1 MDVMP
6 ASLDSSESTIKE
18 VIVRHGESEHELVAI
33 LHDVQRVFGY
43 LPENALIQVARGL
56 DVPLS
61 KVYGV
66 ATFYTLLSVEPM
78 GEHVIRVCENAP
90 CHLLGAFSLIDVLQR
105 ELGIPMGG
113 TTSCG
118 KFTLKHTSCLG
129 VCGVAPAIMIDD
141 EVYGNLT
148 PDDIPAILDKYR

>member
-6 ASLDSSESTIKE
+6 ASLDCCESTIKE
-18 VIVRHGESEHELVAI
+18 IVVRHGRSKQDLIAI

-43 LPENALIQVARGL
+43 LPESALIQVASNL

-66 ATFYTLLSVEPM
+66 ATFYTLFSTKPM

-90 CHLLGAFSLIDVLQR
+90 CHLLGANSLIDVLEK

-118 KFTLKHTSCLG
+118 TFTLKHTSCLG

-148 PDDIPAILDKYR
+148 PDEIPVILKKYR

>member
-1 MDVMP
+1 MDAVSM
-6 ASLDSSESTIKE
+6 SLDSLESAVKE
-18 VIVRHGESEHELVAI
+18 IVQRHGGSEYELVAI
-33 LHDVQRVFGY
+33 LNDVQKACGY
-43 LPENALIQVARGL
+43 LPESALIQVAKGL

-66 ATFYTLLSVEPM
+66 ATFYSLLSVEPL

-90 CHLLGAFSLIDVLQR
+90 CHLLGAESLVDVLQK

-118 KFTLKHTSCLG
+118 KFSLKYTSCLG

-148 PDDIPAILDKYR
+148 PDDIPVILDKYR

>member
-6 ASLDSSESTIKE
+6 ASLDSTESTIKE

-43 LPENALIQVARGL
+43 LPENALIQVARNL

-148 PDDIPAILDKYR
+148 PDDIPVILDKYR

>member
-1 MDVMP
+1 MGVIP
-6 ASLDSSESTIKE
+6 AGLDSLESTVNE
-18 VIVRHGESEHELVAI
+18 IVLNHGGSKHELIAI
-33 LHDVQRVFGY
+33 LNDVQRMLGY
-43 LPENALIQVARGL
+43 LPENALCQVAKGL

-90 CHLLGAFSLIDVLQR
+90 CHLLGAESLIDALQR
-105 ELGIPMGG
+105 ALRIPMGG

-148 PDDIPAILDKYR
+148 PNDIPVILDKYR

>member
-43 LPENALIQVARGL
+43 LPENALCQVAKGL

-90 CHLLGAFSLIDVLQR
+90 CHLLGAESLIDVLQR
-105 ELGIPMGG
+105 ELRIPMGG

-148 PDDIPAILDKYR
+148 PNDIPVILDKYR

>member
-90 CHLLGAFSLIDVLQR
+90 CHLLGAESLIDVLQR

-148 PDDIPAILDKYR
+148 PDDIPVILDKYR

>member
-6 ASLDSSESTIKE
+6 ASLDSGESTVEEI
-18 VIVRHGESEHELVAI
+18 VVRHGRSRHELVAI

-43 LPENALIQVARGL
+43 LPESALIQVANGL

-78 GEHVIRVCENAP
+78 GKHVIRVCENAP
-90 CHLLGAFSLIDVLQR
+90 CHLLGAKSLVDILEE
-105 ELGIPMGG
+105 ELGISMGG
-113 TTSCG
+113 TTNCG

-148 PDDIPAILDKYR
+148 PDDIPVILEKYR

>member
-6 ASLDSSESTIKE
+6 ASVDSSASIIREI
-18 VIVRHGESEHELVAI
+18 IARHGESKHELIAV
-33 LHDVQRVFGY
+33 LHDVEKAFGY
-43 LPENALIQVARGL
+43 LPENALIQVASSL

-66 ATFYTLLSVEPM
+66 ATFYTLFSTEPM

-90 CHLLGAFSLIDVLQR
+90 CHLLGAHSLIEALTK
-105 ELGIPMGG
+105 ELGIPVGG
-113 TTSCG
+113 TTSCC
-118 KFTLKHTSCLG
+118 KFTIKNTSCLG
-129 VCGVAPAIMIDD
+129 VCGVAPAMMIDD

-148 PDDIPAILDKYR
+148 PDDIPVILEKYR

>member
-6 ASLDSSESTIKE
+6 ASLDSSESTIE
-18 VIVRHGESEHELVAI
+18 EIVVSHGGSEHELVAI

-43 LPENALIQVARGL
+43 LPENALIQVARSL
-56 DVPLS
+56 NVPLS

-90 CHLLGAFSLIDVLQR
+90 CHLLGAESLVDVLSR

-148 PDDIPAILDKYR
+148 PDDIPVILDKYR

>member
-6 ASLDSSESTIKE
+6 ASLDSLESTIKE
-18 VIVRHGESEHELVAI
+18 IVARHGRSEHELLAI
-33 LHDVQRVFGY
+33 LDDVQRAFGY
-43 LPENALIQVARGL
+43 LPENALIEVARNL
-56 DVPLS
+56 DMPLG

-66 ATFYTLLSVEPM
+66 ATFYTLFSVEPV
-78 GEHVIRVCENAP
+78 GEHIIRVCENAP
-90 CHLLGAFSLIDVLQR
+90 CHLLGADTLIDVLSQ

-148 PDDIPAILDKYR
+148 PDDIPVILEKYR

>member
-43 LPENALIQVARGL
+43 LPENALIQVARNL

-90 CHLLGAFSLIDVLQR
+90 CHLLGAESLIDVLQR

-148 PDDIPAILDKYR
+148 PDDIPVILDKYR

>member
-6 ASLDSSESTIKE
+6 ASLDRSASTIKE
-18 VIVRHGESEHELVAI
+18 IIARHGRSEHELIAV
-33 LHDVQRVFGY
+33 LHDIQRVFGY
-43 LPENALIQVARGL
+43 LSENALIQVASNL

-66 ATFYTLLSVEPM
+66 ATFYTLFSVEPM

-90 CHLLGAFSLIDVLQR
+90 CHLLGANSLIDVLTK
-105 ELGIPMGG
+105 ELGIPVGG

-129 VCGVAPAIMIDD
+129 VCGVAPAMMIDD

-148 PDDIPAILDKYR
+148 PDDIPVILEKYR

>member
-43 LPENALIQVARGL
+43 LPENALIQVARNL

-90 CHLLGAFSLIDVLQR
+90 CHLLGADSLIDVLQR

-129 VCGVAPAIMIDD
+129 VCGVAPTIMIDD

-148 PDDIPAILDKYR
+148 PDDIPVILDKYR

>member
-6 ASLDSSESTIKE
+6 ASLDSCESTVREIA
-18 VIVRHGESEHELVAI
+18 VRHGRSKHNLVAV

-43 LPENALIQVARGL
+43 LPENALIQVARSL
-56 DVPLS
+56 NVPLS

-90 CHLLGAFSLIDVLQR
+90 CHLLGAESLIDVIRR

-129 VCGVAPAIMIDD
+129 VCGVAPAMMIDD

-148 PDDIPAILDKYR
+148 PDDIPVILEKYR